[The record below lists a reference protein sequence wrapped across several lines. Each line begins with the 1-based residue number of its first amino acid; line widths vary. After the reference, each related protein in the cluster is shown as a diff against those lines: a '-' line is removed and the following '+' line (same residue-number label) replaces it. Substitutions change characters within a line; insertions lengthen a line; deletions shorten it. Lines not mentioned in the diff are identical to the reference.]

1 MAVLALLFLV
11 VGLPYTLFNV
21 GGITPASGSGTPMDL
36 AEQPNRAA
44 LALKSVRPTIVY
56 GLGFKANE
64 RVRISGAG
72 TKTIRATAR
81 GTFSTRIGRD
91 ACQGFTV
98 VAVGSGGSRATL
110 NFAQI
115 SSVHCL
121 DR

>member
-1 MAVLALLFLV
+1 MAFLALLVLV

-21 GGITPASGSGTPMDL
+21 GGTIPGSDNDAPMEL
-36 AEQPNRAA
+36 AVPRAPA

-56 GLGFKANE
+56 GLGFKARE
-64 RVRISGAG
+64 RVRITGAVK
-72 TKTIRATAR
+72 KTVRATAG
-81 GTFSTRIGRD
+81 GTFSARIGRD
-91 ACQGFTV
+91 ACQGFTI

-115 SSVHCL
+115 SNVHCL